1 MFDFGA
7 NLKEIRKNR
16 KLTQKKLAEKINV
29 TESTICRYEA
39 NTLTP
44 SYEGL
49 ISLAAVLNVPIEY
62 LFSSERKSSVSTY
75 GLSDT
80 QAEIIKNL
88 TDMFRDSRSSLS
100 KQITP
105 EQCIVLGQIVAEFSK

>member
-7 NLKEIRKNR
+7 NLKEIRKSK

-62 LFSSERKSSVSTY
+62 LFSSDRKNNVSMY
-75 GLSDT
+75 GLSET
-80 QAEIIKNL
+80 QAEIVKNL
-88 TDMFRDSRSSLS
+88 TEMFRNSRASIG
-100 KQITP
+100 KQLTP